1 METDVVHIRPARAKD
16 AAALADVY
24 AEAWRG
30 AYRGIIPHLSLE
42 RMIARR
48 GEAWW
53 KRTLAERRPLLV
65 LDFDGAASGYATYG
79 RCRSGRTPFQG
90 EIFELYLHPVYQGLG
105 LGEKLFERTR
115 QRLFDLRLK
124 GLMVWALT
132 DNDSACSFYLSL
144 GGKPIA
150 EGAERFGDISL
161 RKVAFAW
168 S

>member
-1 METDVVHIRPARAKD
+1 METDVVHIRPARTKD
-16 AAALADVY
+16 ASALADVY

-53 KRTLAERRPLLV
+53 KRALSERRPLLV

-90 EIFELYLHPVYQGLG
+90 EIFELYLHPTYQGFG
-105 LGEKLFERTR
+105 LGEKLFDGARI
-115 QRLFDLRLK
+115 RLAELRLR
-124 GLMVWALT
+124 GLLVWALT
-132 DNDSACSFYLSL
+132 DNEAACAFYLRL
-144 GGKPIA
+144 GGKPVA
-150 EGAERFGDISL
+150 EGAESFGDVSL
-161 RKVAFAW
+161 RKIAFAW
-168 S
+168 A

>member
-1 METDVVHIRPARAKD
+1 MPSGARCSCS
-16 AAALADVY
+16 
-24 AEAWRG
+24 
-30 AYRGIIPHLSLE
+30 IS
-42 RMIARR
+42 
-48 GEAWW
+48 
-53 KRTLAERRPLLV
+53 T
-65 LDFDGAASGYATYG
+65 AASGYATYG

-105 LGEKLFERTR
+105 PGEKLFERTR

-124 GLMVWALT
+124 GLMVWALA

-150 EGAERFGDISL
+150 EGAERFGDVSL